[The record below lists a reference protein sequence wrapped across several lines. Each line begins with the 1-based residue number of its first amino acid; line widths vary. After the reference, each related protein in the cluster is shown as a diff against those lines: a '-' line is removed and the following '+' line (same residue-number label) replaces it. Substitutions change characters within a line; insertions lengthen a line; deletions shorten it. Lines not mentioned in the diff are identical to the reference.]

1 MRFSCRRAT
10 YLTVQAMGLLGTTAV
25 AEPVALEKMA
35 LASSQ
40 WPIRGTMDW
49 ATSMPASFD
58 DEAGQ
63 VQLVVDAR
71 VVATG
76 KGAVTTI
83 MSISFQ
89 IMTWAK
95 V

>member
-1 MRFSCRRAT
+1 
-10 YLTVQAMGLLGTTAV
+10 
-25 AEPVALEKMA
+25 
-35 LASSQ
+35 
-40 WPIRGTMDW
+40 MDW

-63 VQLVVDAR
+63 VQLVVD